1 MIVGY
6 SFGSLLALK
15 ITEFLEKLGKSGKV
29 LMIDGSPS
37 FSKKI
42 CIGLLPQNFTES
54 DLHQFVFKIST
65 SVCFPKDD
73 GKILRLI
80 FAENSWENQV
90 KKFTKILK
98 DEKIY
103 SVDYGEK
110 MLNALANRIEI
121 GAKLD
126 LKIFS
131 VLQKT
136 QIKLIRASENSL
148 LDIEEDFGLGEF
160 TKFPIEVEIVEGNH
174 ATILENSKILQN
186 V

>member
-1 MIVGY
+1 M
-6 SFGSLLALK
+6 ALK
-15 ITEFLEKLGKSGKV
+15 IAEFLEKLGKSGKI
-29 LMIDGSPS
+29 LMIDGSPK
-37 FSKKI
+37 FSKKM
-42 CIGLLPQNFTES
+42 CIGLLPQNFTEL

-65 SVCFPKDD
+65 AVCFPKDVE
-73 GKILRLI
+73 KILRLI

-90 KKFTKILK
+90 NKFTKILK

-126 LKIFS
+126 LKNFS

-136 QIKLIRASENSL
+136 SIKLVRASENSL

-160 TKFPIEVEIVEGNH
+160 TKLLIEVEIVDGNH
-174 ATILENSKILQN
+174 MTILENSKILQN